1 MLEGEFGN
9 DVLVELVKRDAAG
22 EGRGL
27 VVVVVDAA
35 AVVEPSVAV
44 VGFPNGFS
52 TEAEDCERAVDP
64 NVDGLGVK
72 TLRKGNCGG
81 GCQARSPVAVNVWL
95 LLLLLVRLFS
105 SSRPHEPQKSSNPD
119 KILKGFR
126 TPEKITLERRL
137 GGYRCS
143 SVLHSDQVMRQIRND
158 QCNHKPAP
166 FYGSIVT
173 FHTAKDPIPH
183 PGTIGSAGD
192 VIKRDSRESDS
203 KSAYCNL
210 PQPQRG

>member
-1 MLEGEFGN
+1 MLEGEFGY
-9 DVLVELVKRDAAG
+9 DVLKELVKRDAAG

-27 VVVVVDAA
+27 VVVVVVDA

-44 VGFPNGFS
+44 VGLFS

-64 NVDGLGVK
+64 NVVGLDVK
-72 TLRKGNCGG
+72 TLRKGNCEG
-81 GCQARSPVAVNVWL
+81 GCQARSPVVAL

-143 SVLHSDQVMRQIRND
+143 SVLHYERMWSDQVMRQIRND

-166 FYGSIVT
+166 FYGSIVIV
-173 FHTAKDPIPH
+173 HTAKDPIPH

-210 PQPQRG
+210 PLPQRG